1 MVGIAKGTSLEQL
14 TVYIHRKNRILQEM
28 IRHWQFFALN
38 FLASSPLK
46 RSYFFHQRGQK
57 IFLWLAVPMPVLTRG
72 KFYMRV
78 VTAYYVEFSCTK
90 ERISSF
96 LKFYNANYV
105 Y

>member
-1 MVGIAKGTSLEQL
+1 MSNLERLGCPLVMPGNKKKKKLFEKRKSLQVTS
-14 TVYIHRKNRILQEM
+14 
-28 IRHWQFFALN
+28 
-38 FLASSPLK
+38 FLASLPLK
-46 RSYFFHQRGQK
+46 RSYLFHQRGQK

-78 VTAYYVEFSCTK
+78 VTAYYVEFSGTK
-90 ERISSF
+90 ECMSSF